1 MVEKPAVGEE
11 DYQELFRL
19 SHQREFGFWLTK
31 RRVIVDNVR
40 VRSIG
45 KKKTVNALAIEK
57 ATEGETP
64 KVMTTTPVYY
74 ATEGNTS
81 RCLDSPV
88 YDLNDLKGGMFVNG
102 PSIILNQTSTILVEP
117 GC

>member
-1 MVEKPAVGEE
+1 
-11 DYQELFRL
+11 
-19 SHQREFGFWLTK
+19 
-31 RRVIVDNVR
+31 

-45 KKKTVNALAIEK
+45 KSKTVHALAIEK
-57 ATEGETP
+57 SKEGEIP

-74 ATEGNTS
+74 STDGNAS

-88 YDLNDLKGGMFVNG
+88 YDLNDLKGGMFING

-117 GC
+117 GCQAEIDNYGNVIIQVVASSNRQEEYS

>member
-1 MVEKPAVGEE
+1 
-11 DYQELFRL
+11 
-19 SHQREFGFWLTK
+19 
-31 RRVIVDNVR
+31 VDNVR

-45 KKKTVNALAIEK
+45 KSKTVHALAIKK
-57 ATEGETP
+57 AAEGETP

-88 YDLNDLKGGMFVNG
+88 YDLNDLKGGMFING

-117 GC
+117 GCKAEIDNFGNVIIQVVNSSNR